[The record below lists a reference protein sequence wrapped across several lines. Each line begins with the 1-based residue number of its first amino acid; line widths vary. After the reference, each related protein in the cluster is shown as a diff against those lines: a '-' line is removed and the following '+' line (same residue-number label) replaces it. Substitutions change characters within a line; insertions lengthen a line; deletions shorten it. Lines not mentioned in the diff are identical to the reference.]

1 MTHPPEPPKPQ
12 AVPPQAHDGW
22 TNVRPNPAGD
32 WPRIH
37 PTAYVDPSAV
47 VIGNVRIGP
56 RVFVGPCA
64 VIRADDPGPSGSVE
78 PIDIA
83 AECNIQDGVIVHAL
97 GGRSVLIGPRTSLS
111 HGCIVHGPCR
121 LGAGCF
127 IGFRAVVFDAILGE
141 GVFVGAGA
149 IIQGVDVS
157 GGHLIEPG
165 CCVLRPD
172 EAKTLPETNLSCRA
186 FMLKVLAANQHLV
199 EGYLHVPTVRQA
211 R

>member
-12 AVPPQAHDGW
+12 AAPRQAHDGW
-22 TNVRPNPAGD
+22 TNIRPNPAGD

-64 VIRADDPGPSGSVE
+64 VIRADEPGPSGSVE

-97 GGRSVLIGPRTSLS
+97 GGSSVLIGPRTSLS

-127 IGFRAVVFDAILGE
+127 IGFRAVVFDAALDE
-141 GVFVGAGA
+141 GAIVGAGGVL
-149 IIQGVDVS
+149 QGVDVQA
-157 GGHLIEPG
+157 GAFVTPG
-165 CCVLRPD
+165 RSVLSAD
-172 EAKTLPETNLSCRA
+172 EAAALPKAGATHRA
-186 FMLKVLAANQHLV
+186 FIAKVVAANLGLLD
-199 EGYLHVPTVRQA
+199 GYVGRSTRDAP
-211 R
+211 